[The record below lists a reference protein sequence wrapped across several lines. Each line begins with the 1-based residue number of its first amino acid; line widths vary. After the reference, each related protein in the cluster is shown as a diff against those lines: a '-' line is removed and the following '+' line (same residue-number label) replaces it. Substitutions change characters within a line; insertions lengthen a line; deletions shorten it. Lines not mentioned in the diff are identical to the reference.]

1 MHHQEGVMIELIEDD
16 TWVRYRNIIP
26 RTVPVATIKAKTS
39 SASKSER
46 ISLMIVTPFM

>member
-1 MHHQEGVMIELIEDD
+1 MIELIEDD
-16 TWVRYRNIIP
+16 TWVPYRNIIP
-26 RTVPVATIKAKTS
+26 RTVPVAMIKAKTS